1 MLSKKDTGLCE
12 ANTAC
17 HSLGKASWRRVTG
30 NWGSEMQHEWM
41 KLNLS
46 ISIKVLSR
54 QHRGQLA
61 LNVRD
66 AAKGYGVRQREEIL
80 GLL

>member
-1 MLSKKDTGLCE
+1 MCE
-12 ANTAC
+12 ANAAC
-17 HSLGKASWRRVTG
+17 QSLGKASWRRVTG
-30 NWGSEMQHEWM
+30 DWGSQMQHEWM

-46 ISIKVLSR
+46 ISIKKVFLR

-66 AAKGYGVRQREEIL
+66 AAKSQVVRQREEML